1 MKVDMIKTDWQYE
14 NTKKIAARFTARLDE
29 TADLP
34 PPDDANSRMTW
45 ELGRVGM
52 RSILYT
58 LQDQMRYYEA
68 RRGAYL
74 GNPGVPETA
83 SGRAPAA

>member
-29 TADLP
+29 TAGCP
-34 PPDDANSRMTW
+34 PPANADRRMAW
-45 ELGRVGM
+45 ELGRVGV
-52 RSILYT
+52 RSILCT

-83 SGRAPAA
+83 SGRSPAA